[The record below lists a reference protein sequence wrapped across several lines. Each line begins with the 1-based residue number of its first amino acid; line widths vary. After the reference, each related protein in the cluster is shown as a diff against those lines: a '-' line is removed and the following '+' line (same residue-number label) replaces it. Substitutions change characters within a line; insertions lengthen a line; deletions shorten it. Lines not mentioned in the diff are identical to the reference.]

1 MSEETPNGDNSVSV
15 GAQRAAPLSDR
26 LGAYYRQKDD
36 HFQISNFTPISDG
49 WETEVYAF
57 TLTLRHQ
64 TEQMIL
70 RMYPGANAASKC
82 KHEFNALLLLMQHPG
97 NYPVPKVMLPNQ
109 TDSALLGKPFI
120 IMQKIDGRPLG
131 DVLREDVPRQPELL
145 SRFVQLVVDLH
156 HLNPALFLQM
166 ETFSNQPPD
175 DPSAWLPALLS
186 RWRGIV
192 AAHAWAAPIFD
203 WLDAHA
209 PEVASGTTHLSPL
222 HGDFHPHNVLI
233 TPDDQLYV
241 IDWSGFSLGDYRYD
255 LAWTLLLI
263 ASSGY
268 PQLREIILS
277 EYARLAGQ
285 SVANIEYFDVLA
297 ALRRLY
303 DLAASL
309 GSGAESLGMRPETVA
324 IMRQQQDRYQYVYGL
339 LHDRTGIRVSYLE
352 DLIANLSG

>member
-1 MSEETPNGDNSVSV
+1 MMGYPIPRVI
-15 GAQRAAPLSDR
+15 
-26 LGAYYRQKDD
+26 YRDKDA
-36 HFQISNFTPISDG
+36 T
-49 WETEVYAF
+49 
-57 TLTLRHQ
+57 R
-64 TEQMIL
+64 
-70 RMYPGANAASKC
+70 
-82 KHEFNALLLLMQHPG
+82 
-97 NYPVPKVMLPNQ
+97 
-109 TDSALLGKPFI
+109 LGKPLLV
-120 IMQKIDGRPLG
+120 MQKIEGRPLG
-131 DVLREDVPRQPELL
+131 DLMRDDIARQPELL

-156 HLNPALFLQM
+156 HLNHTPFLQM
-166 ETFSNQPPD
+166 FPNTPD
-175 DPSAWLPALLS
+175 APSAWLPALLA

-209 PEVASGTTHLSPL
+209 PEAASGTTRLSPL

-233 TPDDQLYV
+233 TPDDELYV

-268 PQLREIILS
+268 PQLRELILS

-285 SVANIEYFDVLA
+285 PVANIEYFDVLA

-309 GSGAESLGMRPETVA
+309 GGGAESLGMRPETVA

-339 LHDRTGIRVSYLE
+339 LRDRTGIRITYLE
-352 DLIANLSG
+352 DLIASLST

>member
-1 MSEETPNGDNSVSV
+1 LSEETPKGDNSVSV
-15 GAQRAAPLSDR
+15 GAQRAVPLQSR
-26 LGAYYRQKDD
+26 LEAYLQRGGDKAF
-36 HFQISNFTPISDG
+36 HVSNLTPISDG

-57 TLTLRHQ
+57 TLTRRRRKSS
-64 TEQMIL
+64 EMIL
-70 RMYPGANAASKC
+70 RMYPGANAAETC
-82 KHEFNALLLLMQHPG
+82 KREFLAMRGIQLL
-97 NYPVPKVMLPNQ
+97 NYPVPYV
-109 TDSALLGKPFI
+109 TDREKDSEWLGKPFI

-131 DVLREDVPRQPELL
+131 DLMREDVPRQPELL
-145 SRFVQLVVDLH
+145 SRFVQLAVELH

-166 ETFSNQPPD
+166 ETFSNLPA
-175 DPSAWLPALLS
+175 DPSAWLPALLL

-192 AAHAWAAPIFD
+192 AAHTWAAPIFD

-209 PEVASGTTHLSPL
+209 PEVASGTTRLSPL

-233 TPDDQLYV
+233 TPADQLYV

-268 PQLREIILS
+268 PQLRDLILS

-285 SVANIEYFDVLA
+285 PVENIEYFDVLA

-324 IMRQQQDRYQYVYGL
+324 IMRQQQPAYQYVYTL
-339 LHDRTGIRVSYLE
+339 LRDRTGIRVPYLE

>member
-1 MSEETPNGDNSVSV
+1 MEIFKDTH
-15 GAQRAAPLSDR
+15 AAPLSSR
-26 LGAYYRQKDD
+26 LEAYYRRIDKDF
-36 HFQISNFTPISDG
+36 HVSNLTPISDG

-70 RMYPGANAASKC
+70 RMYPGTNAAAKCDNEYNVMHLLWSYSKYSVPIVSY
-82 KHEFNALLLLMQHPG
+82 HE
-97 NYPVPKVMLPNQ
+97 
-109 TDSALLGKPFI
+109 TDMEWLGKPFL

-131 DVLREDVPRQPELL
+131 DLMREDVARQPELL
-145 SRFVQLVVDLH
+145 SRFVQLAVDLH
-156 HLNPALFLQM
+156 HLSPKPFDYR
-166 ETFSNQPPD
+166 FPNQSLD

-186 RWRGIV
+186 RWRGIL
-192 AAHAWAAPIFD
+192 AAQTWAVPIFD

-209 PEVASGTTHLSPL
+209 PEAASGTTRLSLL

-268 PQLREIILS
+268 PQLRDLILS

-285 SVANIEYFDVLA
+285 PVANIEYFDVLA

-339 LHDRTGIRVSYLE
+339 LHDRTGIRVPYLE
-352 DLIANLSG
+352 DLIASLST

>member
-1 MSEETPNGDNSVSV
+1 MSDVNSVSV
-15 GAQRAAPLSDR
+15 GAQNVVPLSSR
-26 LGAYYRQKDD
+26 LEAYYRQKDND
-36 HFQISNFTPISDG
+36 FQVASFTPISDG

-70 RMYPGANAASKC
+70 RMYPGTNAAAKC
-82 KHEFNALLLLMQHPG
+82 EHEFNALWLLMQHPG
-97 NYPVPKVMLPNQ
+97 NYPVPKVMLPQQ
-109 TDSALLGKPFI
+109 TDSAILGKPFI

-131 DVLREDVPRQPELL
+131 DLMRDDIARQPELL

-156 HLNPALFLQM
+156 HLDYTPFLQM
-166 ETFSNQPPD
+166 FPNTPD
-175 DPSAWLPALLS
+175 APSAWLPALLA
-186 RWRGIV
+186 RWRGMG
-192 AAHAWAAPIFD
+192 AAQAWAIPIFD

-209 PEVASGTTHLSPL
+209 PEAASGTTRLSPL

-233 TPDDQLYV
+233 TPEDQLYV

-268 PQLREIILS
+268 PQLRDLILS
-277 EYARLAGQ
+277 QYARLAGQ
-285 SVANIEYFDVLA
+285 PVANIEYFDVLA

-309 GSGAESLGMRPETVA
+309 GGGAESLGMRPETVA
-324 IMRQQQDRYQYVYGL
+324 IMRQQQHAYQYVYGL
-339 LHDRTGIRVSYLE
+339 LRDRTGLRVPYLE
-352 DLIANLSG
+352 DLIASLST